1 MIAGRTL
8 QSSPP
13 IRVLATRAQSSAS
26 VVCRSLAQT
35 DGAGAVNLHLR
46 RQHSYLAN
54 AVVLRPLEDDPK
66 AVWQTLWAS
75 ITFALPE

>member
-1 MIAGRTL
+1 M
-8 QSSPP
+8 
-13 IRVLATRAQSSAS
+13 
-26 VVCRSLAQT
+26 VCRSLAQT
-35 DGAGAVNLHLR
+35 DGAGAVNLHLHLR

-54 AVVLRPLEDDPK
+54 AVVMRPFEDDPK